1 MSKIASHFRLNIW
14 EEVSILVKRFL
25 GSILIIAMLIAV
37 PAHAA
42 SSRTFRVFPDLE
54 FNGTTATCT
63 VAIMA
68 NHTSDK
74 IVATT
79 ALWQGSTLVD
89 SWNSSGSGTLKISET
104 ATVSKN
110 KTYKLVVNY
119 SINGTS
125 YSPVSIS
132 RTNNN

>member
-1 MSKIASHFRLNIW
+1 MSKIAAYFRLNIW

-25 GSILIIAMLIAV
+25 GAILIITMLVAV

-42 SSRTFRVFPDLE
+42 SSRSANAIPVLE
-54 FNGTTATCT
+54 FNGTQATCM
-63 VAIMA
+63 VFIGADRE
-68 NHTSDK
+68 SDK
-74 IVATT
+74 IVATM
-79 ALWQGSTLVD
+79 ALWQGSTLVK
-89 SWNSSGSGTLKISET
+89 SWNSSGSGWLEISKT

-125 YSPVSIS
+125 YSPVSTS

>member
-1 MSKIASHFRLNIW
+1 M
-14 EEVSILVKRFL
+14 VKRFL
-25 GSILIIAMLIAV
+25 GAILIITMLVAV

-42 SSRTFRVFPDLE
+42 SSRSANAIPVLE
-54 FNGTTATCT
+54 FNGTQATCM
-63 VAIMA
+63 VFIGADRE
-68 NHTSDK
+68 SDK
-74 IVATT
+74 IVATM
-79 ALWQGSTLVD
+79 ALWQGSTLVK
-89 SWNSSGSGTLKISET
+89 SWNSSGSGWLEISKT

-125 YSPVSIS
+125 YSPVSTS

>member
-1 MSKIASHFRLNIW
+1 M
-14 EEVSILVKRFL
+14 VKRFL
-25 GSILIIAMLIAV
+25 GAILIITMLVAV

-54 FNGTTATCT
+54 FNGTTAICT
-63 VAIMA
+63 VAVMG
-68 NHTSDK
+68 NQESDK
-74 IVATT
+74 IVATM
-79 ALWQGSTLVD
+79 ALWQGSTLVK
-89 SWNSSGSGTLKISET
+89 SWNSSGSGRLEISKT

>member
-1 MSKIASHFRLNIW
+1 M
-14 EEVSILVKRFL
+14 VKRFL
-25 GSILIIAMLIAV
+25 GSLLIIAMLVAV

-42 SSRTFRVFPDLE
+42 SSRIASVIPDIE
-54 FNGTTATCT
+54 FNGTKATCMVFIQT
-63 VAIMA
+63 ER
-68 NHTSDK
+68 TSDK
-74 IVATT
+74 VVATM
-79 ALWQGSTLVD
+79 ALWQGSTFIK
-89 SWNSSGSGTLKISET
+89 SWNSSGTGMLKISET